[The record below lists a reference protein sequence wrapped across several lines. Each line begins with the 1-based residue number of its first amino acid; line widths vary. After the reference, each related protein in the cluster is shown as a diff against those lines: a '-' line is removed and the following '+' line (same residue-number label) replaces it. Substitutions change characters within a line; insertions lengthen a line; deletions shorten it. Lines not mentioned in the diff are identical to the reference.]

1 MHWNKTFFSLLT
13 NKRKRV
19 CSAINVFELGLRSVC
34 CRSSRAS
41 RPQCEYEVCS
51 EQLPPQLC
59 ETWHS
64 FWLITQKESV
74 VVVFR
79 ISSNLFQ
86 LLFSDNDLKIWTSD
100 VRLTSLGPS
109 VLFDKQATATT
120 GWTSDQPFSVQFLL
134 RLPGS
139 HTKVELI
146 LDILIQ
152 KCYMLCL

>member
-1 MHWNKTFFSLLT
+1 MMHWNKTFFSLLT
-13 NKRKRV
+13 KKHKRV
-19 CSAINVFELGLRSVC
+19 RSAINVFELGLRSVC

-59 ETWHS
+59 GTWHS

-86 LLFSDNDLKIWTSD
+86 LLFSDNDFKSG
-100 VRLTSLGPS
+100 RLTSDSPRWVRPCCL
-109 VLFDKQATATT
+109 
-120 GWTSDQPFSVQFLL
+120 TSRRRRRRAGRPTNRSLYSSCWGFLD
-134 RLPGS
+134 
-139 HTKVELI
+139 HT
-146 LDILIQ
+146 Q
-152 KCYMLCL
+152 KLSCF